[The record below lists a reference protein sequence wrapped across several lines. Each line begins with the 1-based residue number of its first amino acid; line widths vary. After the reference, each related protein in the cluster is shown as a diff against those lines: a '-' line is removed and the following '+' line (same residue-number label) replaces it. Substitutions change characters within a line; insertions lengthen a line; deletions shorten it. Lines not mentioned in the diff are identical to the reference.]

1 MRRFLM
7 IFTMLAM
14 FFMGAGLAAGEGKVT
29 FNFQDV
35 DIRSVIESVSK
46 LTGKTFI
53 VDPAVKGKVTIV
65 STQAMSEAEIY
76 GVFLSVLQV
85 HEFVAVDSGEVVK
98 IIPLVRAKQDM
109 TNAYVDSEAP
119 KAPEDRAITVLYKLH
134 NVPANQLVPVLR
146 PLVDPKS
153 YLAAHDESN
162 MIIISDRAANVERLT
177 RIIKRIDVAG
187 TGEIQM
193 VHLEHADARDVVTV
207 IEGLMRSAQKKEA
220 PGTDKFQAVADERTN
235 SILLAGDQADILRMK
250 SLIAYLDTPVAAEGS
265 TQVVFLRFAKA
276 KDLAGIL
283 SGSGVAIEL
292 PGEKKAPQ
300 KAPAGK
306 SEVNIQ
312 ADEANNALIITAAPQ
327 AMKALQDVI
336 RKLDIRRAQVVIEA
350 VIAEISTDKS
360 AELGIQWRSTDGMAD
375 KNGYIGGTNFGAN
388 GINALS
394 VNPLSVGDGFSM
406 GYFRGTTK
414 ILGKEIL
421 NLGAVIRALAGDG
434 DANILSTPTLVTM
447 DNEEATFSVG
457 KNVPFLTGSYTS
469 TGSATA
475 GTSSTPSNPF
485 QTIERK
491 DVGLLLKVKPQ
502 INEGDTIRLDI
513 EQETSSIAPD
523 TVGSDIITNTRK
535 IKTNVMVE
543 DGKILVLGG
552 LIQDDVTESVK
563 KVPLLGDIPVLGA
576 LFRYTTSTHNKR
588 NLMVFLRPVVLRNEA
603 TSDRITFDKYDFMR
617 RQQVK
622 AAEHHILLMPGEKQP
637 VMPERALLPPEPAP
651 AQPEPA
657 PAQSEPAPVQP
668 EPAPVQPE
676 PAPAWPQP
684 LWPGKE

>member
-7 IFTMLAM
+7 ILSMLAV
-14 FFMGAGLAAGEGKVT
+14 FCIGAGLAAGEGKVT

-65 STQAMSEAEIY
+65 STQAMSEEEIY

-85 HEFVAVDSGEVVK
+85 HDFVAVDSGGVVK

-109 TNAYVDSEAP
+109 TNAYVDNEAP
-119 KAPEDRAITVLYKLH
+119 KTPEDRAVTVLYKLQ

-153 YLAAHDESN
+153 YLAAHNESN
-162 MIIISDRAANVERLT
+162 MIIISDRAANVDRLM

-193 VHLEHADARDVVTV
+193 VHLEYADARDVVTV
-207 IEGLMRSAQKKEA
+207 IEGLMRSAPRKEA
-220 PGTDKFQAVADERTN
+220 PGPEKFQAVADERTN
-235 SILLAGDQADILRMK
+235 SILLLGDQADILRVK
-250 SLIAYLDTPVAAEGS
+250 SLVAYLDTPVKAEGA

-276 KDLAGIL
+276 KDLAAIL
-283 SGSGVAIEL
+283 SGSGVVTEAA
-292 PGEKKAPQ
+292 GEKKAPQ
-300 KAPAGK
+300 KPQAAK
-306 SEVNIQ
+306 SEMNIQ
-312 ADEANNALIITAAPQ
+312 ADEANNALIITASPQ
-327 AMKALQDVI
+327 IMKALQEVI

-350 VIAEISTDKS
+350 VIAEITNDKS
-360 AELGIQWRSTDGMAD
+360 AELGIQWRSTDGAAD
-375 KNGYIGGTNFGAN
+375 TNGYIGGTNFGKS

-394 VNPLSVGDGFSM
+394 VNPLAVGDGFSL
-406 GYFRGTTK
+406 GYFKGTTK

-421 NLGAVIRALAGDG
+421 NLGAVVHALAGDG

-469 TGSATA
+469 TGSATTG
-475 GTSSTPSNPF
+475 GTSSTVSNPF

-552 LIQDDVTESVK
+552 LIQDDVTESVQK
-563 KVPLLGDIPVLGA
+563 IPLLGDIPWLGA
-576 LFRYTTSTHNKR
+576 LFRYTSSTHNKR
-588 NLMVFLRPVVLRNEA
+588 NLMVFLRPTVLRNEA
-603 TSDRITFDKYDFMR
+603 TSDHITFDKYDFMR
-617 RQQVK
+617 RLQQD
-622 AAEHHILLMPGEKQP
+622 AAEGGIKLMPGEKTP
-637 VMPERALLPPEPAP
+637 VMPERPTE
-651 AQPEPA
+651 
-657 PAQSEPAPVQP
+657 
-668 EPAPVQPE
+668 
-676 PAPAWPQP
+676 
-684 LWPGKE
+684 